1 MVSQIDLLSYC
12 TSRIDILNV
21 HKNIIGSGTGFIYS
35 YEKIIDE
42 KNCLKIFLVSNKH
55 VFHPAYSIKFNLHI
69 QNENQDVIIGHDII
83 YEVTNE
89 RLKQTIYHPNT
100 EIDLAILDITYIF
113 LEAEKKN
120 INLYRL
126 FLEKS
131 IIPTSEEWENLNS
144 MEEVVMIGYPNG
156 LWDQVNNLP
165 LIRKG
170 VTSSNPAIDFNGK
183 KEFVIDAACF
193 PGSSGSP
200 VFLFNTGS
208 YLDKSSCSFKIDLRI
223 KFIGIL
229 HSGPIMNAQGQ
240 VLNYETD
247 FKSGDLTSTKVL
259 INLGYVIKSPILEEM
274 RDLIS
279 F

>member
-12 TSRIDILNV
+12 TSRIDILDKN
-21 HKNIIGSGTGFIYS
+21 KNIIGSGTGFIYS
-35 YEKIIDE
+35 YEKTIEE
-42 KNCLKIFLVSNKH
+42 KTNSKIFLVSNKH
-55 VFHPAYSIKFNLHI
+55 VFQPAYSIKFNLHT
-69 QNENQDVIIGHDII
+69 QNENQEVIIGNDII
-83 YEVTNE
+83 YEVANE
-89 RLKQTIYHPNT
+89 RLKQIIYHPNP
-100 EIDLAILDITYIF
+100 EIDLAMLDITYIF
-113 LEAEKKN
+113 LEADKKN
-120 INLYRL
+120 INLYKI
-126 FLEKS
+126 FLEGS
-131 IIPTSEEWENLNS
+131 IIPTSEEWRNLNG

-156 LWDQVNNLP
+156 LWDKVNNLP

-170 VTSSNPAIDFNGK
+170 VTSTNPSIDFNGK
-183 KEFVIDAACF
+183 REFVIDAACF

-208 YLDKSSCSFKIDLRI
+208 YLDKLSCSFKIDLRI

-229 HSGPIMNAQGQ
+229 YSGPIMNAQGQ
-240 VLNYETD
+240 VLNYEVD
-247 FKSGDLTSTKVL
+247 LKSGDLTYTKVL